1 MYFANDFCQNF
12 SIIKLQNEIAA
23 QELLVRL
30 ERGDFEE
37 LKTKESSY
45 HQLVKD
51 NKKLHEKIK
60 ILEADR

>member
-12 SIIKLQNEIAA
+12 SIIIFQNEIAA

-45 HQLVKD
+45 HQLAKD